1 MKAITP
7 KIRKRIP
14 AKVLL
19 IAFLA
24 LTVAGASLAET
35 DDPAVVRV
43 GDFTYLQSV
52 VQGSL
57 DSMLELSEMLRG
69 DAPTEEEKAARLQST
84 IDSFVGLGVIENK
97 LAEAGK
103 NDFTDAEIEQLNQA
117 ARSKYEE
124 LWQLLY
130 QQMQKNDATV
140 TEEAVTE
147 QMEDMGY
154 TFQAIYDELELQTR
168 QNRAIELFVGDI
180 VLTQDQVDAY
190 YEEQFVGPDREDYEG
205 NVAKY
210 DQEILMNNN
219 EAFYTP
225 EGYRY
230 IRQIVLEI
238 PEEALKAAKTE
249 QVALNRATQAMA
261 TALQQLALSAT
272 TAEKWEDMADAK
284 ALYDEAAEALN
295 TAQADYTRRL
305 EAEALPLVQET
316 TDEIMEQYNAGIDF
330 KSLINRY
337 STDRTDR
344 NVNGDGYPFHPDS
357 TMWPENFKKAASA
370 LEKPGDISE
379 PFVTEQ
385 GIHILCYAGDVPAG
399 EHVLTDEERELLNT
413 AALRYYQ
420 MEKLNALVEEWQGDY
435 EIETHPELLKY

>member
-1 MKAITP
+1 MKAITS
-7 KIRKRIP
+7 KIRRRNP
-14 AKVLL
+14 ARVLL
-19 IAFLA
+19 IALLA
-24 LTVAGASLAET
+24 LAVAGAGLAEGEA
-35 DDPAVVRV
+35 PAVVRV
-43 GDFTYLQSV
+43 GDFTYSQSV

-69 DAPTEEEKAARLQST
+69 DAPSEEEKAARLQST

-103 NDFTDAEIEQLNQA
+103 NEFTDAEIEQLNQA

-249 QVALNRATQAMA
+249 QVALNRATQSMGA
-261 TALQQLALSAT
+261 ALQQLTLSAT

-284 ALYDEAAEALN
+284 ALYDEAAEALK
-295 TAQADYTRRL
+295 TAQADYAVRL
-305 EAEALPLVQET
+305 EAEALPLVRET

-370 LEKPGDISE
+370 PR
-379 PFVTEQ
+379 V
-385 GIHILCYAGDVPAG
+385 
-399 EHVLTDEERELLNT
+399 
-413 AALRYYQ
+413 
-420 MEKLNALVEEWQGDY
+420 
-435 EIETHPELLKY
+435 

>member
-1 MKAITP
+1 M
-7 KIRKRIP
+7 
-14 AKVLL
+14 
-19 IAFLA
+19 
-24 LTVAGASLAET
+24 
-35 DDPAVVRV
+35 
-43 GDFTYLQSV
+43 GDFTYSQSV

-69 DAPTEEEKAARLQST
+69 DAPTEEEKAARLQAT

-97 LAEAGK
+97 LTEAGK
-103 NDFTDAEIEQLNQA
+103 NDFTDAEIEQLNQT

-130 QQMQKNDATV
+130 QQMQKSDAAV

-154 TFQAIYDELELQTR
+154 TFQAIYDELALQTR

-238 PEEALKAAKTE
+238 PEAALKAAKTE
-249 QVALNRATQAMA
+249 
-261 TALQQLALSAT
+261 
-272 TAEKWEDMADAK
+272 
-284 ALYDEAAEALN
+284 
-295 TAQADYTRRL
+295 
-305 EAEALPLVQET
+305 
-316 TDEIMEQYNAGIDF
+316 
-330 KSLINRY
+330 
-337 STDRTDR
+337 
-344 NVNGDGYPFHPDS
+344 
-357 TMWPENFKKAASA
+357 
-370 LEKPGDISE
+370 SE

-399 EHVLTDEERELLNT
+399 EHVLTDEERELLNA

-435 EIETHPELLKY
+435 GIEMHPEMLKY